1 MERNSRLIQ
10 NPIKTKFRLLFP
22 VIKSKQQT
30 WRPVDS
36 AAVSWLSKT
45 SGAAE
50 TLGTSTREGFCK
62 RACNLV
68 ELHGKERTESFG
80 LVEMV
85 AEELHIGK
93 RVVERDEE
101 IAMAS
106 ILLLSAVEL
115 RIGSSKLC
123 KVSSRFIQ
131 EKKKEEKLQMYP
143 NVSVIYKIDPSYP
156 TNILY

>member
-1 MERNSRLIQ
+1 M
-10 NPIKTKFRLLFP
+10 FP

-50 TLGTSTREGFCK
+50 TQGTSTREGFCR
-62 RACNLV
+62 RACNLG
-68 ELHGKERTESFG
+68 ELHGKARTESFG

-106 ILLLSAVEL
+106 ICFSLLWSWGLVPLSFAKFPVGL
-115 RIGSSKLC
+115 
-123 KVSSRFIQ
+123 SR
-131 EKKKEEKLQMYP
+131 KK
-143 NVSVIYKIDPSYP
+143 
-156 TNILY
+156 

>member
-1 MERNSRLIQ
+1 M
-10 NPIKTKFRLLFP
+10 
-22 VIKSKQQT
+22 
-30 WRPVDS
+30 
-36 AAVSWLSKT
+36 
-45 SGAAE
+45 G
-50 TLGTSTREGFCK
+50 
-62 RACNLV
+62 

-106 ILLLSAVEL
+106 ILLLSTVEL

-123 KVSSRFIQ
+123 KVYSRFIQ
-131 EKKKEEKLQMYP
+131 KKKKRRKIA
-143 NVSVIYKIDPSYP
+143 NVS
-156 TNILY
+156 